1 MGRSLL
7 WFLVSM
13 LFLYRSYNI
22 IRKNVV
28 NLLLNVLFKNM
39 IFLFYV
45 IYIFFYCIFI
55 ELLEDKIDKFFFS
68 ICSMYINGI
77 LFY

>member
-1 MGRSLL
+1 ML

-68 ICSMYINGI
+68 ICSMYINEI